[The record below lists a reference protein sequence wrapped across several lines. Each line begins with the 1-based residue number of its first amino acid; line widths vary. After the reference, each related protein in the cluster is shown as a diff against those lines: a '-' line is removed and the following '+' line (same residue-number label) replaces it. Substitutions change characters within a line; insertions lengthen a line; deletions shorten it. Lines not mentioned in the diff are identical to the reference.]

1 MSLGFNQFRVPRT
14 NLPGSVGASV
24 VIVDRL
30 PVRRSASSRLTSP
43 RAASARPASA
53 RPASASAASASAAS
67 ARPSSLK
74 LRDAPSPSA
83 SAPSASAPLDP
94 SCHWGFATVIGAL
107 RNSEGEEVACCGERV
122 CMVYPMETRLDNGN
136 VRMRMKSIHLVTGQ
150 LSHEWVDVYDAEQSK
165 HLLGSW
171 SLIS

>member
-1 MSLGFNQFRVPRT
+1 M
-14 NLPGSVGASV
+14 
-24 VIVDRL
+24 
-30 PVRRSASSRLTSP
+30 
-43 RAASARPASA
+43 
-53 RPASASAASASAAS
+53 
-67 ARPSSLK
+67 
-74 LRDAPSPSA
+74 
-83 SAPSASAPLDP
+83 
-94 SCHWGFATVIGAL
+94 IGAL